1 MKKRHVKKALA
12 SFLAIAM
19 MLAIIPFIGLEVK
32 AADGTADTWDGT
44 YDTSWLSQLA
54 SSRSYTLKSAEE
66 FMGFMSLTNKNSIS
80 QDLHWAEISLGVDV
94 VINENLLEKL
104 DVDEEGNVNASTEG
118 IVVWQPIKNMFRGNF
133 DGQGHTISGLYS
145 SGGNV
150 GLFNNNIKGTISN
163 VTVKDSYFYTE
174 DGFAGGIAA
183 SSEGSIQNC
192 SFYGVINASKVNAA
206 MYSMG
211 GICGLSYK
219 ESNSSIM
226 IENCKNYGNV
236 YGNNYVGGICGILK
250 ARISDCTNIGRVE
263 SKGDAGGIC
272 GVVDSASYFQN
283 CVNYGAIEG
292 ERMGGIA
299 AESNTNIET
308 CYNMGKL
315 TGVNASTSRAAG
327 ICYALAADINHCYN
341 AGEISNVQNAYGIAG
356 YGKETQRNVSSA
368 YMLSGVAASMAG
380 NRITTTNCDEFDL
393 SGNFKDGLSLHF
405 KFGANLG
412 NPYPIFEET
421 IESLT
426 GISVSNSSSG
436 KKAIFS
442 AEVLPTD
449 AATTYQWYI
458 SDSNSTTG
466 GKAIPGATD
475 KYCSVS
481 NDYIGK
487 YIYVVAKG
495 MGKNNG
501 TVESKVEKISPIIL
515 NNVELSSVGDCSSK
529 VITAII
535 EPSDAHVD
543 YQWYVNDTD
552 VTTGGT
558 PINGATS
565 SSYSPTKEQNGRYIY
580 VTVKGK
586 DGYEGIISAAFK
598 EPINITDHAY
608 GDDGLCTKCKSGEP
622 AILNG
627 DIYEIRN
634 AGQLCW
640 FSAKVNSGES
650 SMKGSLINDIE
661 MTDVAYTP
669 MGTSEKPYSGTFD
682 GQGYKIKNLTINNG
696 TKKFT
701 GLFGCV
707 NGGTTIKNLSI
718 EGGTI
723 TGGDFTGALV
733 GGSSGTTSGT
743 VTIGKCFNSAT
754 VNGSVNTAGIFG
766 CSENSK
772 ATIVIN
778 DCYNTGKIK
787 GTKESAAISGW
798 LGTNATVTNTYNI
811 GEVTGADS
819 NKKFARYSGSSPL
832 KNCYQLDTLNST
844 ADTGITSKT
853 LAQFASGEVTYLLN
867 GSKSEGDLVWYQT
880 LGTDTTPVFTGKTV
894 YYNAGTNR
902 YSNNPEFITVNITWG
917 ALEYTYTDGNEGTW
931 NPKTHSFENAT
942 EAGWAPNAEGGDKI
956 IVTSESNVAVKVDF
970 DYTNAGGVTVKG
982 TFTDGTSPITEPVP
996 VNPGDTTPQ
1005 RVVAYLKLQGK
1016 PDENI
1021 DKTNLGT
1028 VTITIGGNE

>member
-368 YMLSGVAASMAG
+368 YMLSGAAASMAG

-405 KFGANLG
+405 KFGANPG

-442 AEVLPTD
+442 AEILPTD
-449 AATTYQWYI
+449 AAATYQWYI

-475 KYCSVS
+475 KYYSTS

-487 YIYVVAKG
+487 YVYVVAKG

-529 VITAII
+529 VITAIV

-565 SSYSPTKEQNGRYIY
+565 SSYSANKEQNGRYIY

-586 DGYEGIISAAFK
+586 DGYEGTISTAFK
-598 EPINITDHAY
+598 DPINITDHAY
-608 GDDGLCTKCKSGEP
+608 GDNGFCTKCNSGEP
-622 AILNG
+622 AVLNG

-682 GQGYKIKNLTINNG
+682 GRGYKIKNLTINNE

-707 NGGTTIKNLSI
+707 NGGTTIKNLGI

-743 VTIGKCFNSAT
+743 VTIEKCFNSAT

-778 DCYNTGKIK
+778 DCYNTGAIK

-811 GEVTGADS
+811 GEITGADS

-832 KNCYQLDTLNST
+832 KNCYHLDTLNS
-844 ADTGITSKT
+844 ADDTGITSKA
-853 LAQFASGEVTYLLN
+853 LAQFSSGEVTYLLN
-867 GSKSEGDLVWYQT
+867 GSKSEGDLIWYQT